1 MNRFRRRSNHGKLEH
16 FLFPDGFLDGGDGG
30 LVVPAQKRRLF
41 RTDHRR
47 FPLLPGG
54 ISRVNGRNRWRGT
67 APIDGSA
74 SPSPFLTPDPPA
86 LSGSNR
92 SSALKR
98 GPIAGFMFPGAK
110 KENMILYEKRAIEPG
125 FTGGWIPDAIPRFL
139 RRAGSK

>member
-74 SPSPFLTPDPPA
+74 SPSPFLTPAPSSPFRIKP
-86 LSGSNR
+86 LQCPKKGSHR
-92 SSALKR
+92 R
-98 GPIAGFMFPGAK
+98 FYVPGC
-110 KENMILYEKRAIEPG
+110 KEGKHDII
-125 FTGGWIPDAIPRFL
+125 
-139 RRAGSK
+139 